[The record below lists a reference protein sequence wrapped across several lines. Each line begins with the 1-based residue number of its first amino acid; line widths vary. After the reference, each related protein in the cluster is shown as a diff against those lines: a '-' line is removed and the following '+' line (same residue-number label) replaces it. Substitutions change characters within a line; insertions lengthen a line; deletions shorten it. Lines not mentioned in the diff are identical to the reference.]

1 MWSINSNHKSSTYKI
16 DNYHVLHTI
25 VLVNLL
31 LLEVGYYLLLLYKT
45 KMENNYEL
53 NEIDI
58 KIHISYYFDD
68 ITNANDLYLDN
79 ILFDKKSHEN
89 VTAYKYP

>member
-1 MWSINSNHKSSTYKI
+1 
-16 DNYHVLHTI
+16 
-25 VLVNLL
+25 
-31 LLEVGYYLLLLYKT
+31 
-45 KMENNYEL
+45 MENNYEL